1 MDCFF
6 GLNQNELILTKD
18 LSISYGDRNIS
29 FPDLK
34 LNSGESLL
42 VIGKSGSGKTSFLNL
57 IGGLI
62 TPHSGIVE
70 INGQNIAL
78 LSSNKLDQFRGA
90 NVGFV
95 FQTPHFVKAL
105 NVEDNLKLTQFLTGN
120 KDHKHIDYLLNKVGL
135 IERKNDQ
142 LMQLSEGEKQRI
154 SIIRALI
161 NKPKII
167 LADEPT
173 SALDDVSCNR
183 VVNLLKELSKENN
196 TILIIVT
203 HDQRLKEKFNQQIEL
218 DVN

>member
-1 MDCFF
+1 MDYFF

-18 LSISYGDRNIS
+18 LSISYGERVIS
-29 FPDLK
+29 FPDLE

-57 IGGLI
+57 IGCLI
-62 TPHSGIVE
+62 TPHSGLIE
-70 INGQNIAL
+70 IYGQNISL

-90 NVGFV
+90 NIGFV

-105 NVEDNLKLTQFLTGN
+105 NVEDNLKLTQFLAWR
-120 KDHKHIDYLLNKVGL
+120 KDHEHINNLLKKVGL
-135 IERKNDQ
+135 MDRKNDQ
-142 LMQLSEGEKQRI
+142 LIQLSEGEKQRI
-154 SIIRALI
+154 SIVRALI
-161 NKPKII
+161 NRPKII

-203 HDQRLKEKFNQQIEL
+203 HDQRLKDQFNQQIEI

>member
-1 MDCFF
+1 LDYFF

-18 LSISYGDRNIS
+18 LSISYGERVIS
-29 FPDLK
+29 FPDME

-62 TPHSGIVE
+62 APHSGLIE
-70 INGQNIAL
+70 INGQNISL
-78 LSSNKLDQFRGA
+78 LSPNKLDQFRGT
-90 NVGFV
+90 NIGFV

-105 NVEDNLKLTQFLTGN
+105 NIEDNLKLSQFLAGN
-120 KDHKHIDYLLNKVGL
+120 KDHEHINNLLKKVGL
-135 IERKNDQ
+135 IDRKNNE
-142 LMQLSEGEKQRI
+142 LMLLSEGEKQRV

-161 NKPKII
+161 NKPNII

-173 SALDDVSCNR
+173 SALDDVSCNK

-196 TILIIVT
+196 VTLVIVT
-203 HDQRLKEKFNQQIEL
+203 HDQRLKDKFNQYIEL

>member
-1 MDCFF
+1 MDYFF
-6 GLNQNELILTKD
+6 GLNQNTLILTKD

-62 TPHSGIVE
+62 TPRSGLVE
-70 INGQNIAL
+70 INGQNIGL

-90 NVGFV
+90 NIGFV

-105 NVEDNLKLTQFLTGN
+105 NVEDNLKLTQFLSGN
-120 KDHKHIDYLLNKVGL
+120 KDHKHISHLLNKVGL
-135 IERKNDQ
+135 TDRKNDQ

-173 SALDDVSCNR
+173 SALDDISCNR
-183 VVNLLKELSKENN
+183 VINLLKELSKENN
-196 TILIIVT
+196 AILIIVT
-203 HDQRLKEKFNQQIEL
+203 HDQRLKDKFNQQMGL